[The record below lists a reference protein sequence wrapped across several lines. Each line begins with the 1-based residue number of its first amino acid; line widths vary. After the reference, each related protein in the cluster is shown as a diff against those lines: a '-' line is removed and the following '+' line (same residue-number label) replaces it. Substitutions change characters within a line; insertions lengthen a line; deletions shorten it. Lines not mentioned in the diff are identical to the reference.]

1 MIRKYLLDE
10 GLLREKI
17 KKPQF
22 DFGFQFVFPKGVDP
36 SSGRQKGRPFMV
48 TKPKNKDFIEISS
61 PIVIDKKQVEI
72 LQKEDKKK
80 YFFSKL
86 QKYLLNRNFYF
97 QLDGKNNRYVIIDNI
112 FLSNTGTV
120 SKNVFFK
127 SIRKIFTST
136 IYTIII
142 LNEICSNI
150 ADLEDWEFKG

>member
-17 KKPQF
+17 KKPHL